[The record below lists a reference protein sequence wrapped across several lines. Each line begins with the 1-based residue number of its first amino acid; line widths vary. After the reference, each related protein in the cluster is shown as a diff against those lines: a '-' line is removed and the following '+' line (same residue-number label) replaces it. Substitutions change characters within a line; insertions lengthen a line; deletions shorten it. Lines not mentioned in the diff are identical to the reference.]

1 MRSST
6 LRVRPALAVALS
18 VALIVTLAQAP
29 PTFGQHQAAT
39 QERQTA
45 SPAADGD
52 ASYDDLLLSGRMEI
66 INLLNVTDTIREGI
80 KEKNRFYFNNIFLN
94 LEGGLGRNAEFII
107 EYQPLTS
114 DLYLLGGYLTIA
126 EALEGVGQDEPGE
139 PTELTGEE
147 QRKDEIDRL
156 ITAGIRE
163 LDRQSEGTNFE
174 RAQIT
179 FFINDGLGVKLGRV
193 RNPFGFWDDY
203 SLFRNLSALKTD
215 PVSLGVSLRRA
226 DLGVVAFGKA
236 WGTSYQ
242 LGLLQGDN
250 ALSNKDLDNFKD
262 IALTVGR
269 DLGPL
274 DLAANV
280 YLHDVGRGSEP
291 TNALGLSYR
300 YRATYNLTL
309 LGEFIA
315 MENERIDVKTRGFYV
330 QGNYDLSDYLADGLR
345 WNMFFEIYD
354 SDLLSIDL
362 EPGLDYRFA
371 GTYFQASTG
380 FVYALN
386 RSIDLGAKILSG
398 ADEEGDPFFK
408 AAVKIDA
415 KF

>member
-6 LRVRPALAVALS
+6 LRWGPALAVALIA
-18 VALIVTLAQAP
+18 ALAHALPTL
-29 PTFGQHQAAT
+29 GQQ
-39 QERQTA
+39 QEADAGQDRPA
-45 SPAADGD
+45 SAVESGSGLDG
-52 ASYDDLLLSGRMEI
+52 LLLSGRMEL

-80 KEKNRFYFNNIFLN
+80 KEKNRLYFNNIFLN
-94 LEGGLGRNAEFII
+94 LEGGLGENAEFII

-114 DLYLLGGYLTIA
+114 DLYLLGGFLTIA
-126 EALEGVGQDEPGE
+126 EALEGIGQDEPDE
-139 PTELTGEE
+139 PVEPSAAE
-147 QRKDEIDRL
+147 QRKDEIDQL
-156 ITAGIRE
+156 ITSGIRE

-179 FFINDGLGVKLGRV
+179 FFLKDGLGIKLGRV

-226 DLGVVAFGKA
+226 DMGVVAFGKA
-236 WGTSYQ
+236 LGTSYE
-242 LGLLQGDN
+242 LGVLQGDN

-262 IALTVGR
+262 IALSMGR

-291 TNALGLSYR
+291 THALGLSYR
-300 YRATYNLTL
+300 YRATYDLTL
-309 LGEFIA
+309 LGEFIT
-315 MENERIDVKTRGFYV
+315 MENEGIDIRTRGFYV
-330 QGNYDLSDYLADGLR
+330 QANYDLSDYVADGLR
-345 WNMFFEIYD
+345 WNMFLETYD
-354 SDLLSIDL
+354 SDLLEIDL

-398 ADEEGDPFFK
+398 VDEEGDPFLK